1 MGDPSQFVEVKR
13 ESHSH
18 ALCDS
23 WPSAGRVQL
32 IRLSI
37 RIFQLGCASHGVFSA
52 CVRDCWKKS
61 ICAPGDWSVA
71 RDGRIRR
78 ALPTRPGQEII
89 WFALV
94 YQEKVCEQVQNHCRF
109 NRARALASENLS
121 HTFSRL
127 SLALVEFPVSS
138 GLASAAA
145 SAPICRALLISGARS
160 RLPIRAQLDA
170 GSVACCARFQ
180 RP

>member
-1 MGDPSQFVEVKR
+1 VRR
-13 ESHSH
+13 EW
-18 ALCDS
+18 D
-23 WPSAGRVQL
+23 
-32 IRLSI
+32 
-37 RIFQLGCASHGVFSA
+37 
-52 CVRDCWKKS
+52 WKKS

-138 GLASAAA
+138 ATGFGCGFCANLPRAFNLGRPLSPADKGATRCRNSGVLCKISPFIKLLQYSSEPRRTFEGLKYE
-145 SAPICRALLISGARS
+145 IK
-160 RLPIRAQLDA
+160 
-170 GSVACCARFQ
+170 
-180 RP
+180 